1 MTITTPLEFSA
12 RRRAHKL
19 LIRAGLRAQ
28 ALGAARL
35 AAKLYHGGC
44 SAAAAAHIAAQA
56 VRAEAAHGRS
66 SAA

>member
-35 AAKLYHGGC
+35 AARLYHGGC
-44 SAAAAAHIAAQA
+44 SAALAAHMAAQA
-56 VRAEAAHGRS
+56 VRAEAAHDPAT
-66 SAA
+66 AA